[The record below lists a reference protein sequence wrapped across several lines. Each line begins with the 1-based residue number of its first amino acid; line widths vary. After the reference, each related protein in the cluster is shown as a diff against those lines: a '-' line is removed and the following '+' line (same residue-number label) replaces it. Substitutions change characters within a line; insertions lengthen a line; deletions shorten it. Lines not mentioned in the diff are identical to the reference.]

1 MAKLINAYDL
11 LVQLGEHLVEWDYTG
26 QSGFELVEFVRAI
39 INEHCPY
46 CCVRNEFFE
55 GLCEVNKHESGTGC

>member
-11 LVQLGEHLVEWDYTG
+11 LEQLGKHLAEWDYTG
-26 QSGFELVEFVRAI
+26 LTGWELVEFVREI

-55 GLCEVNKHESGTGC
+55 GMCEVAKHDSRTNC